1 MEASKVRFIK
11 ASAVFVMIFCLV
23 LSCQAGPVSL
33 AAGETEEAGYIYG
46 VVRDINPSLGYITL
60 YSIDGSGIS
69 PDAQDNLTRYRT
81 FSFAYSIPVTR
92 DGLPATL
99 EDVQPGDYAFI
110 RLDEDGYVAR
120 LSVRSYYNPLYGKV
134 YLIGPASL
142 VLRLDDGTYRSIP
155 VPPDVPV
162 YRNNRPVPR
171 SEIREGDQVRM
182 LVQASGSS
190 IHVASI
196 DLMKDPRPVSAIYRG
211 NVEYYDDFSNIL
223 VLSGIEE
230 FVNGR
235 WEYSPV
241 MGIRTFAYSRE
252 YRDRPAGRI
261 SGKAYI
267 AVQEESDGTESIVM
281 AAIRPQPQYEMVLR
295 DNILTIS
302 NTLKMLELENSS
314 HVIGFDSGTI
324 AVKDGRLVDISSLDT
339 TDPVQ
344 LSAGKPAGSG
354 ILVGQVVVSNTRAG
368 KGSLTIY
375 RGRIKLVDPLK
386 SFTVE
391 SFAELS
397 GYRWSFSNTP
407 KTFSIDPT
415 VTRLITNN
423 GIGNMLNFDD
433 SFINQ
438 AVYIV
443 EEGGKTLL
451 VSTAPYA
458 DVPVRGRVS
467 AVTGSGLMLREVMEY
482 DHETYTWNDVP
493 NREVG
498 VPAGAVVIR
507 DGRITD
513 ISSVRPGDNL
523 RMVCNS
529 ASNEGIIIIVE

>member
-397 GYRWSFSNTP
+397 GYRWTFSNTP

>member
-267 AVQEESDGTESIVM
+267 AVQEESDRTESNIK
-281 AAIRPQPQYEMVLR
+281 AAIRPQTQYEMVLR

>member
-1 MEASKVRFIK
+1 MRFIK

-407 KTFSIDPT
+407 KTFSIDPS
-415 VTRLITNN
+415 VTMLITNN

>member
-1 MEASKVRFIK
+1 MRFIK